1 MCNAWFDACRDDLTC
16 VEDWLADFDYA
27 VNGNNTCPVNST
39 CVTFEEMYGDGQGL
53 CNRMWGDAFA
63 YSEDSSNCTVMT
75 FDRTGPNPN
84 FLLSFPTAGSH
95 GLQAFSSSI
104 VLVIFLIGLL
114 V

>member
-39 CVTFEEMYGDGQGL
+39 CVTFEEMYRDGQGL
-53 CNRMWGDAFA
+53 CNRMWGNAFV

-75 FDRTGPNPN
+75 FDGTGPNPN
-84 FLLSFPTAGSH
+84 FLLSFPTAGS
-95 GLQAFSSSI
+95 QAFSSSI
-104 VLVIFLIGLL
+104 VLVIFLVGLL